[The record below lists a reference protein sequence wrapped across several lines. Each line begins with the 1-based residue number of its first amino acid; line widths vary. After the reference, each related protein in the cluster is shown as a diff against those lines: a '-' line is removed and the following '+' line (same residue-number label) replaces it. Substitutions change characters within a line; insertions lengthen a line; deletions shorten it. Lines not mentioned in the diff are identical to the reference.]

1 MKMATSKMIQRMIL
15 PKQMC
20 QIRKCS
26 SLVRTELEHNRQIA
40 VITLNNPSKLNA
52 LTEPMGEALIERV
65 EEVKNMSEVR
75 ATIITGAGKAFS
87 AGGDLEW
94 LLARHRDTAENN
106 IKVMQEFYQKFL
118 VLRSLPMPVIA
129 AINGPAVGAGL
140 CLAMGG
146 ADIRVASKTAKM
158 GVTFTKLGLHPGMAA
173 THFLPMIVGPQTAA
187 DLLLTGRL
195 VTADE
200 ALSLGLVAR
209 LGDSAL
215 ATAREV
221 AKDICLSGPVS
232 VRTLVKTL
240 RDKQNVGLVDTYRLE
255 ATAQSMC
262 YPTKDLAEGVK
273 ALQEKRAPVF
283 ENK

>member
-1 MKMATSKMIQRMIL
+1 MIL

-262 YPTKDLAEGVK
+262 YPTRDLAEGVK